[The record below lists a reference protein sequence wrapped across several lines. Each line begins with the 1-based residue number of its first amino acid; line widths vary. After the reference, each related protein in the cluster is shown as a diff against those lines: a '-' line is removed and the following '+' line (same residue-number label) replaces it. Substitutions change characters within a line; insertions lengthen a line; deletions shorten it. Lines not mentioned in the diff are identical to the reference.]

1 MKNLFFAAAIG
12 ASAAFVPAPASAATI
27 VYSFS
32 GNYSGNISGNDFS
45 GPATLTGIGDTSS
58 LFNPDSNVTAVTLS
72 SLTLTLDSISS
83 MIAGSNVFFVNR
95 SAGTGGF
102 ALSSGGSFR
111 TLLLSSS
118 FLGYDGVSSIAA
130 VGGEAVALP
139 YSFVSDAGPVT
150 LTNASNVRFSA
161 VAAAVP
167 EPATWAMM
175 MLGFGA
181 VGYAMRRRSKAVVR
195 FA

>member
-1 MKNLFFAAAIG
+1 MKNLFFSAAIG
-12 ASAAFVPAPASAATI
+12 ASAIFAPAPVSAATI

-32 GNYSGNISGNDFS
+32 GNYSGTTSGNDFS
-45 GPATLTGIGDTSS
+45 GSATLTGIGDTSS

-72 SLTLTLDSISS
+72 SLTLTINSMSSI
-83 MIAGSNVFFVNR
+83 IAGSNVFFVNR

-118 FLGYDGVSSIAA
+118 FLNYDGVSSIAS
-130 VGGEAVALP
+130 VSGDAVALP
-139 YSFVSDAGPVT
+139 YSFVSDGGQVT
-150 LTNASNVRFSA
+150 LATASNVKFSA
-161 VAAAVP
+161 VASAVP

-175 MLGFGA
+175 ILGFSA
-181 VGYAMRRRSKAVVR
+181 VGYALRRRNKAVVR